1 MKGLSYLILCGIC
14 LGTIGVFVKLIGPD
28 ISAFL
33 IASIRILAA
42 AGLILAFLASERRA
56 GLLEL
61 RRGDFHIFLIA
72 GLFGVVFGFGFFV
85 KALTLI
91 PVANAVFLMFIYPI
105 ITAVLAKIFL
115 DERLGK
121 YTILALALSFTGIFL
136 IYGQGVNVLSS
147 AEGSM
152 YALTAGLGYSV
163 FIVSMRYME
172 KKGHS
177 FWDVVFWPLLL
188 GGLML
193 LPLNLTE
200 AMVFLPYQDTVI
212 WLAGLIFIS
221 TFLAYIFY
229 AEGLETIQ
237 AKHATIIETLVEP
250 AAAVFFAWLI
260 LGEVVPQYIFLG
272 GFLIIIA
279 NLIVRLDLAED
290 ESHRK
295 RI

>member
-1 MKGLSYLILCGIC
+1 MKGLHYLILSGIC
-14 LGTIGVFVKLIGPD
+14 MGTVGVFVKLIGPD
-28 ISAFL
+28 ISAFM
-33 IASIRILAA
+33 IASIRILFAA
-42 AGLILAFLASERRA
+42 ALILAFLVSERRA
-56 GLLEL
+56 SLLEL

-72 GLFGVVFGFGFFV
+72 GLFGIVFGFGFFV
-85 KALTLI
+85 KAMSLI
-91 PVANAVFLMFIYPI
+91 PVANAVFLMFIYPV
-105 ITAVLAKIFL
+105 ITAILARVFL

-136 IYGQGVNVLSS
+136 IYGQGVNVLAS

-172 KKGHS
+172 KRGHS

-200 AMVFLPYQDTVI
+200 AVVFLPYQDTVI
-212 WLAGLIFIS
+212 WLAGIVFIS

-229 AEGLETIQ
+229 ARGLETIQ

-250 AAAVFFAWLI
+250 SAAVFFAWLI

>member
-1 MKGLSYLILCGIC
+1 MKGLQYLVLSGIC
-14 LGTIGVFVKLIGPD
+14 LGTMGIFVKLIGPD
-28 ISAFL
+28 VSAFL
-33 IASIRILAA
+33 LASIRILAA
-42 AGLILAFLASERRA
+42 AGLILVFLASERRTK
-56 GLLEL
+56 LLEL
-61 RRGDFHIFLIA
+61 RHGDLHIFLLA

-91 PVANAVFLMFIYPI
+91 PVTQAVFLVFIYPI
-105 ITAVLAKIFL
+105 VTAVLAKIFL

-121 YTILALALSFTGIFL
+121 YTILALALSFLGIFF
-136 IYGQGVNVLSS
+136 IYGQGLDVLSS
-147 AEGSM
+147 AEGSL
-152 YALTAGLGYSV
+152 YALTAGIGYSV

-200 AMVFLPYQDTVI
+200 TMVFLPYQDTVI
-212 WLAGLIFIS
+212 WLAGIIFIS

-229 AEGLETIQ
+229 AEGLKTIQ
-237 AKHATIIETLVEP
+237 AKHATIVETLVEP
-250 AAAVFFAWLI
+250 AVAIFLAWLI
-260 LGEVVPQYIFLG
+260 LGEVIPQYIFLG

-279 NLIVRLDLAED
+279 NLIVRLDLAEE

>member
-1 MKGLSYLILCGIC
+1 MKGIQYLILSGVC

-28 ISAFL
+28 VSAFL
-33 IASIRILAA
+33 ISSIRTLIAA
-42 AGLILAFLASERRA
+42 TLILLFLASGRRA
-56 GLLEL
+56 RLLEL
-61 RRGDFHIFLIA
+61 GKGDFHIFLIA
-72 GLFGVVFGFGFFV
+72 GLFGVVFGFGFAV
-85 KALTLI
+85 KAVTLL
-91 PVANAVFLMFIYPI
+91 PVANVIFLLFIYPI
-105 ITAVLAKIFL
+105 ITAILAKVFL

-121 YTILALALSFTGIFL
+121 YTILALVLSFTGIFF
-136 IYGQGVNVLSS
+136 IYGQGADVTSS
-147 AEGSM
+147 IEGSM

-193 LPLNLTE
+193 LPMNLTE
-200 AMVFLPYQDTVI
+200 SIVFLPYKDTVI
-212 WLAGLIFIS
+212 WLACIIFIP

-229 AEGLETIQ
+229 AEGLKTVQ

>member
-1 MKGLSYLILCGIC
+1 MKGLHYLVLSGIC

-28 ISAFL
+28 ISPYPL
-33 IASIRILAA
+33 ASVRTVAA
-42 AGLILAFLASERRA
+42 AMLILIFLVSERRTR
-56 GLLEL
+56 LLEL
-61 RRGDFHIFLIA
+61 REGDLHIFLIA
-72 GLFGVVFGFGFFV
+72 GLFGIVFGFGFFV

-91 PVANAVFLMFIYPI
+91 PVANAIFLMFIYPI
-105 ITAVLAKIFL
+105 ITAILARIFL

-121 YTILALALSFTGIFL
+121 YTVLALALSFTGIFF
-136 IYGQGVNVLSS
+136 IYGQGTDMLSS

-172 KKGHS
+172 KRGHS

-193 LPLNLTE
+193 LPLNLAETV
-200 AMVFLPYQDTVI
+200 VFLPYQDTVI
-212 WLAGLIFIS
+212 WLAGLIFIP

-229 AEGLETIQ
+229 AEGLKTVQ

-279 NLIVRLDLAED
+279 NLVVRLDLAE